1 MPDVIVLFSPE
12 LTLAG
17 MAVVFFAFS
26 LTRSNPMLLQAVAM
40 VFALMVLITAT
51 ITYST
56 SGVLFAG
63 SYRVDAFSQTFKTL
77 IALGMLLTLW
87 LGSGLRGIKRSVRPE
102 YYFFFAL
109 CCLGLVMMCS
119 ATDLLT
125 ILLSLEISSFSVYI
139 MIPLRFGVGQRAP
152 LEAGIKYILFGL
164 VATGITLYGMS
175 YLFGLTG
182 TTDLVALMAALP
194 RPLSLQP
201 LALIGIMM
209 MLCGIFYKLALFPMH
224 FWMPDIFVGAAH
236 ETTAFVATIPKIAA
250 AALLIRIVTLCGPS
264 PQLSTMLAI
273 MAVLSMTLGNLLALG
288 QDDIK
293 RLLGYSSIAHAGYL
307 ILGILCISSFG
318 MLSSMYYIYGYL
330 WMSLA
335 CFFVIYN
342 LSNDGRNIRFRDLRG
357 LYKRSPM
364 LAGVLVVGAIGLAGL
379 PPTIGFTAK
388 FIIFVAVLKQEYY
401 WLVSIAVFNVCI
413 SAFYYLRLVRAA
425 YSNVEQETEPI
436 KLSRSANLLGIL
448 IIIAIIAG
456 GLLPQN
462 FLSLA
467 RDGLASIMP

>member
-1 MPDVIVLFSPE
+1 MPHAAVLFSPE

-26 LTRSNPMLLQAVAM
+26 LTRSHPLLLQAVAM
-40 VFALMVLITAT
+40 LFALMALITTT
-51 ITYST
+51 ITYAT
-56 SGVLFAG
+56 EGVLFAG
-63 SYRVDAFSQTFKTL
+63 AYRVDAFSQTFKIL
-77 IALGMLLTLW
+77 IALGMLLVLW
-87 LGSGLRGIKRSVRPE
+87 LGAGLRGVKRSVRPE

-109 CCLGLVMMCS
+109 SCLGLMMMCS
-119 ATDLLT
+119 ATELLT

-139 MIPLRFGVGQRAP
+139 LIPLRFGVGQRAP

-182 TTDLVALMAALP
+182 TTDLVAMMAVLP

-201 LALIGIMM
+201 LALIGLVM

-250 AALLIRIVTLCGPS
+250 TALLIRVVSLCGPS
-264 PQLSTMLAI
+264 EQLTTMLAI
-273 MAVLSMTLGNLLALG
+273 MAVVSMTLGNLLALA
-288 QDDIK
+288 QDDVK
-293 RLLGYSSIAHAGYL
+293 RLLAYSSIAHAGYL
-307 ILGILCISSFG
+307 IIGVLCIEPFG
-318 MLSSMYYIYGYL
+318 LLSAMYYVYGYL

-342 LSNDGRNIRFRDLRG
+342 LSDDGRNIRFRDLRG
-357 LYKRSPM
+357 LYKRSPIM
-364 LAGVLVVGAIGLAGL
+364 AGVLVVGAIGLAGL
-379 PPTIGFTAK
+379 PPTIGFTGK
-388 FIIFVAVLKQEYY
+388 FMIFAAALKQQHY
-401 WLVSIAVFNVCI
+401 WLVSLAVFNVCI

-425 YSNVEQETEPI
+425 YSNVEQETDYIE
-436 KLSRSANLLGIL
+436 LSAAAKLLGIL
-448 IIIAIIAG
+448 IIIAIIVG

-467 RDGLASIMP
+467 RDGLAAIMP

>member
-1 MPDVIVLFSPE
+1 MPEVIVLFSPE

-17 MAVVFFAFS
+17 MAVVFFVFS
-26 LTRSNPMLLQAVAM
+26 LTRSHPIFLQVVAM
-40 VFALMVLITAT
+40 VFAFMVLITAT
-51 ITYST
+51 ITYAT

-63 SYRVDAFSQTFKTL
+63 AYRVDAFSQTFKIL

-87 LGSGLRGIKRSVRPE
+87 LGAGLRGIKRSVRPE

-119 ATDLLT
+119 AIDLLT

-182 TTDLVALMAALP
+182 TTDLVALMDALP

-209 MLCGIFYKLALFPMH
+209 MMCGIFYKLALFPMH

-236 ETTAFVATIPKIAA
+236 ETTAFIATIPKIAA
-250 AALLIRIVTLCGPS
+250 TALLIRVVTLCGPS
-264 PQLSTMLAI
+264 PQLTTMLAI
-273 MAVLSMTLGNLLALG
+273 MAVISMTLGNMLALG

-293 RLLGYSSIAHAGYL
+293 RLLAYSSIAHAGYL
-307 ILGILCISSFG
+307 IIGVLCIEPFG
-318 MLSSMYYIYGYL
+318 LLSSMYYVYGYL

-342 LSNDGRNIRFRDLRG
+342 LADDGRNIRFRDLRG

-388 FIIFVAVLKQEYY
+388 FIIFAAALKQQHY
-401 WLVSIAVFNVCI
+401 WLVTIAVFNVCI

-436 KLSRSANLLGIL
+436 VLSSSAALLGAL

>member
-17 MAVVFFAFS
+17 MALVFFAFS

-40 VFALMVLITAT
+40 IFALMVLITAT
-51 ITYST
+51 ITYAT

-87 LGSGLRGIKRSVRPE
+87 LGSGLRGIKRNVRPE

-109 CCLGLVMMCS
+109 ACLGLVMMCS

-182 TTDLVALMAALP
+182 TTDLVAIMAVLP

-201 LALIGIMM
+201 LALIGLMM
-209 MLCGIFYKLALFPMH
+209 MMCGIFYKLALFPMH

-250 AALLIRIVTLCGPS
+250 TALLIRVVTLCGPS

-293 RLLGYSSIAHAGYL
+293 RLLAYSSIAHAGYL
-307 ILGILCISSFG
+307 ILGVLCIEPFG
-318 MLSSMYYIYGYL
+318 LLSSMYYVYGYL

-342 LSNDGRNIRFRDLRG
+342 LADDGRNICFRDLRG

-364 LAGVLVVGAIGLAGL
+364 LAGVLVIGAIGLAGL

-388 FIIFVAVLKQEYY
+388 FIIFAAALKQKYY

-436 KLSRSANLLGIL
+436 ELSGAANLLGIL

-462 FLSLA
+462 FLRLA
-467 RDGLASIMP
+467 QEGLASIMP

>member
-1 MPDVIVLFSPE
+1 
-12 LTLAG
+12 
-17 MAVVFFAFS
+17 
-26 LTRSNPMLLQAVAM
+26 
-40 VFALMVLITAT
+40 
-51 ITYST
+51 
-56 SGVLFAG
+56 
-63 SYRVDAFSQTFKTL
+63 
-77 IALGMLLTLW
+77 
-87 LGSGLRGIKRSVRPE
+87 
-102 YYFFFAL
+102 
-109 CCLGLVMMCS
+109 
-119 ATDLLT
+119 
-125 ILLSLEISSFSVYI
+125 
-139 MIPLRFGVGQRAP
+139 
-152 LEAGIKYILFGL
+152 
-164 VATGITLYGMS
+164 
-175 YLFGLTG
+175 
-182 TTDLVALMAALP
+182 
-194 RPLSLQP
+194 
-201 LALIGIMM
+201 
-209 MLCGIFYKLALFPMH
+209 MH

-250 AALLIRIVTLCGPS
+250 TALLIRVLTLCGPS

-288 QDDIK
+288 QDDVK
-293 RLLGYSSIAHAGYL
+293 RLLAYSSIAHAGYL
-307 ILGILCISSFG
+307 ILGVLCIEPFG
-318 MLSSMYYIYGYL
+318 LLSSMYYVYGYL

-342 LSNDGRNIRFRDLRG
+342 LSDDGRNIRFRDLRG

-388 FIIFVAVLKQEYY
+388 FMIFAAVLKQQHY
-401 WLVSIAVFNVCI
+401 WLVSLAVFNVCI

-436 KLSRSANLLGIL
+436 ELGSAANLLGIL

-462 FLSLA
+462 FLRLA

>member
-1 MPDVIVLFSPE
+1 MTHAVVLFSPE
-12 LTLAG
+12 LTLTG
-17 MAVVFFAFS
+17 MALVFFAFS
-26 LTRSNPMLLQAVAM
+26 MTRSHPLLLQAVAM
-40 VFALMVLITAT
+40 AFALMALITTT
-51 ITYST
+51 ITYAT
-56 SGVLFAG
+56 EGALFAG
-63 SYRVDAFSQTFKTL
+63 VYQVDAFSQTFKIL
-77 IALGMLLTLW
+77 IALGMLLVVW
-87 LGSGLRGIKRSVRPE
+87 LGSGLRGVKRSVRPE

-109 CCLGLVMMCS
+109 CCLGLMMMCS
-119 ATDLLT
+119 ATELLT

-139 MIPLRFGVGQRAP
+139 LIPLRFGVGQRAP

-182 TTDLVALMAALP
+182 TTDLIAIMEALP

-201 LALIGIMM
+201 LALIGLMM

-236 ETTAFVATIPKIAA
+236 ETTAFVATVPKIAA
-250 AALLIRIVTLCGPS
+250 TALLIRVMTLSGPS
-264 PQLSTMLAI
+264 AQLSTMLAI
-273 MAVLSMTLGNLLALG
+273 MAVLSMTLGNLLALA

-293 RLLGYSSIAHAGYL
+293 RLLAYSSIAHAGYL
-307 ILGILCISSFG
+307 IIGVLCIEPFG
-318 MLSSMYYIYGYL
+318 LLASMYYMYGYV

-342 LSNDGRNIRFRDLRG
+342 LADDGRNIRFHDLRG

-364 LAGVLVVGAIGLAGL
+364 MAGVLVVGAIGLAGL
-379 PPTIGFTAK
+379 PPTIGFTGK
-388 FIIFVAVLKQEYY
+388 FMIFAAALKQQHY
-401 WLVSIAVFNVCI
+401 WLVSLAVFNVCI

-425 YSNVEQETEPI
+425 YSNVEQETEHI
-436 KLSRSANLLGIL
+436 YLSPAANILGIL
-448 IIIAIIAG
+448 IIIAIIVG

-467 RDGLASIMP
+467 RDGLAILMP

>member
-1 MPDVIVLFSPE
+1 MADTVVLFSPE
-12 LTLAG
+12 LVLTG
-17 MAVVFFAFS
+17 MAAVFFAFS
-26 LTRSNPMLLQAVAM
+26 LTRPHPMLLQAVAM
-40 VFALMVLITAT
+40 VFALMALIASTF
-51 ITYST
+51 TYAT

-63 SYRVDAFSQTFKTL
+63 AYRVDPFAQTFKIL
-77 IALGMLLTLW
+77 ISLGMLLVLW
-87 LGSGLRGIKRSVRPE
+87 LGAGLRGIKRSVRPE

-109 CCLGLVMMCS
+109 SCLGLMMMCS
-119 ATDLLT
+119 ATELLT

-139 MIPLRFGVGQRAP
+139 LIPLRFGVGQRAP
-152 LEAGIKYILFGL
+152 LEAGIKYILFGM

-175 YLFGLTG
+175 FLFGLTG
-182 TTDLVALMAALP
+182 TTDLVAIVAALP

-201 LALIGIMM
+201 LALIGLVM

-250 AALLIRIVTLCGPS
+250 TALLIRVVTLCGPNT
-264 PQLSTMLAI
+264 QLSIMLAI
-273 MAVLSMTLGNLLALG
+273 MAVLSMTLGNLLALA

-293 RLLGYSSIAHAGYL
+293 RLLAYSSIAHAGYL
-307 ILGILCISSFG
+307 IIGVLCIEPFG
-318 MLSSMYYIYGYL
+318 LLSSMYYIYGYL

-342 LSNDGRNIRFRDLRG
+342 LADDGRNIRFRDLRG

-364 LAGVLVVGAIGLAGL
+364 MAGVLVLGAIGLAGL
-379 PPTIGFTAK
+379 PPTIGFTGK
-388 FIIFVAVLKQEYY
+388 FMIFAAALKQKYY
-401 WLVSIAVFNVCI
+401 WLVGLAVFNVCV

-425 YSNVEQETEPI
+425 YSNVEHETEPI
-436 KLSRSANLLGIL
+436 DLSLAANLLGLL
-448 IIIAIIAG
+448 IIVSIIIG

-467 RDGLASIMP
+467 REGLLAVMQ

>member
-1 MPDVIVLFSPE
+1 MLDVIVLFSPE

-17 MAVVFFAFS
+17 MALVFFAFS
-26 LTRSNPMLLQAVAM
+26 LTRSHPMLLQAVAM

-51 ITYST
+51 ITYAT
-56 SGVLFAG
+56 GDILFAG

-109 CCLGLVMMCS
+109 ACLGLVMMCS

-182 TTDLVALMAALP
+182 TTDLVAIMAALP

-236 ETTAFVATIPKIAA
+236 ETTAFVAIIPKIAA
-250 AALLIRIVTLCGPS
+250 TALLIRVLTLCGPS

-293 RLLGYSSIAHAGYL
+293 RLLAYSSIAHAGYL
-307 ILGILCISSFG
+307 ILGVLCIEPFG
-318 MLSSMYYIYGYL
+318 MLASMYYVYGYL

-342 LSNDGRNIRFRDLRG
+342 LADDGRNIRFRDLRG

-388 FIIFVAVLKQEYY
+388 FIIFAAALKQEYY
-401 WLVSIAVFNVCI
+401 WLVSLAVLNVCI

-436 KLSRSANLLGIL
+436 KLSGSANLLGIL

-467 RDGLASIMP
+467 QAGLASIMP

>member
-1 MPDVIVLFSPE
+1 MPDVIILFSPE

-17 MAVVFFAFS
+17 MALVFFAFS

-51 ITYST
+51 ITYAT

-87 LGSGLRGIKRSVRPE
+87 LGAGLRGIKRNVRPE

-109 CCLGLVMMCS
+109 ACLGLVMMCS

-139 MIPLRFGVGQRAP
+139 LIPLRFGVGQRAP

-182 TTDLVALMAALP
+182 TTDLVAIMAALP

-201 LALIGIMM
+201 LALIGLMM
-209 MLCGIFYKLALFPMH
+209 MMCGIFYKLALFPMH

-250 AALLIRIVTLCGPS
+250 TALLIRVVTLCGPS

-293 RLLGYSSIAHAGYL
+293 RLLAYSSIAHAGYL
-307 ILGILCISSFG
+307 ILGVLCIEPFG
-318 MLSSMYYIYGYL
+318 LLSSMYYVYGYL

-342 LSNDGRNIRFRDLRG
+342 LADDGRNICFRDLRG

-364 LAGVLVVGAIGLAGL
+364 LAGVLVIGAIGLAGL

-388 FIIFVAVLKQEYY
+388 FIIFAAVLKQKYY
-401 WLVSIAVFNVCI
+401 WLVSLAVLNVCI

-436 KLSRSANLLGIL
+436 ELSGAANLLGIL

-467 RDGLASIMP
+467 RDGLASIML

>member
-1 MPDVIVLFSPE
+1 MPHAVVLFSPE

-26 LTRSNPMLLQAVAM
+26 LTRSHPMLLQAVAM
-40 VFALMVLITAT
+40 VFALMALITTT
-51 ITYST
+51 ITYAT
-56 SGVLFAG
+56 EGVLFAG
-63 SYRVDAFSQTFKTL
+63 VYRVDAFSQTFKIL
-77 IALGMLLTLW
+77 ISLGMLLVLW
-87 LGSGLRGIKRSVRPE
+87 LGSGLRGVKRSVRPE

-109 CCLGLVMMCS
+109 SCLGLMMMCS
-119 ATDLLT
+119 ATELLT
-125 ILLSLEISSFSVYI
+125 ILLSLEISSFAVYI
-139 MIPLRFGVGQRAP
+139 LIPLRFGVGQRAP

-182 TTDLVALMAALP
+182 TTDLVAMMEVLP

-201 LALIGIMM
+201 LALIGLVM

-250 AALLIRIVTLCGPS
+250 TALLIRVVSLCGPS
-264 PQLSTMLAI
+264 EQLTTMLAI
-273 MAVLSMTLGNLLALG
+273 MAVVSMTLGNLLALA
-288 QDDIK
+288 QDDVK
-293 RLLGYSSIAHAGYL
+293 RLLAYSSIAHAGYL
-307 ILGILCISSFG
+307 IIGVLCIEPFG
-318 MLSSMYYIYGYL
+318 LLSAMYYVYGYL

-342 LSNDGRNIRFRDLRG
+342 LSDDGRNIRFCDLRG
-357 LYKRSPM
+357 LYKRSPIM
-364 LAGVLVVGAIGLAGL
+364 AGVLVVGAIGLAGL
-379 PPTIGFTAK
+379 PPTIGFTGK
-388 FIIFVAVLKQEYY
+388 FMIFAAALKQQHY
-401 WLVSIAVFNVCI
+401 WLVSLAVFNVCI

-425 YSNVEQETEPI
+425 YSNVEQETDYIE
-436 KLSRSANLLGIL
+436 LSAAAKLLGIL
-448 IIIAIIAG
+448 IIIAIIVG

-467 RDGLASIMP
+467 RDGLAAIMP